1 MTHCPPKSFLTVL
14 LALLALCSVGL
25 PARAQF
31 SDASEG
37 GESQTRLKDI
47 ATVQGV
53 RGNQLVGYGLVV
65 GLAGTGDSSQAAFT
79 IQSTA
84 SLLQKFGVTVPEGSL
99 KLKNV
104 AAVMV
109 TADLPAFAKSGGT
122 IDVTVSSLGDASSL
136 QGGTLVQTPLQA
148 ANGQV
153 YAVAQGSISV
163 GGFLADS
170 SAGAGAGSVVQNHV
184 TAGRIPSGAIVEQDV
199 PTTLS
204 HGSGIA
210 VTLNEADFTTAARV
224 TQAIN
229 KNLPPGATGAHAED
243 ASTIDIDT
251 TPGTDPVFLIAALE
265 NLAVVPDDAAKIIIN
280 ERTGT
285 VVLGGDVSVSAC
297 AIAHGNLTVQID
309 DDTLVSQPEPL
320 SGGQTVAVPR
330 KKVGVQEGA
339 EHLITVPPST
349 TIAKVVRA
357 LNALGVTPRDL
368 IAILQTMKQ
377 AGALHAD
384 LEIQ

>member
-1 MTHCPPKSFLTVL
+1 M
-14 LALLALCSVGL
+14 
-25 PARAQF
+25 
-31 SDASEG
+31 
-37 GESQTRLKDI
+37 
-47 ATVQGV
+47 
-53 RGNQLVGYGLVV
+53 
-65 GLAGTGDSSQAAFT
+65 
-79 IQSTA
+79 
-84 SLLQKFGVTVPEGSL
+84 
-99 KLKNV
+99 
-104 AAVMV
+104 
-109 TADLPAFAKSGGT
+109 
-122 IDVTVSSLGDASSL
+122 
-136 QGGTLVQTPLQA
+136 
-148 ANGQV
+148 
-153 YAVAQGSISV
+153 
-163 GGFLADS
+163 
-170 SAGAGAGSVVQNHV
+170 
-184 TAGRIPSGAIVEQDV
+184 
-199 PTTLS
+199 
-204 HGSGIA
+204 
-210 VTLNEADFTTAARV
+210 
-224 TQAIN
+224 
-229 KNLPPGATGAHAED
+229 
-243 ASTIDIDT
+243 
-251 TPGTDPVFLIAALE
+251 FLIAALE
-265 NLAVVPDDAAKIIIN
+265 NLPVVPDDAAKIIIN